1 MIKNQLYPYIEKYFN
16 ELLYGFTKE
25 QFDIGVMNGEVKLE
39 KLNFRPDGVNKIL
52 DEKNYSFWLKAGFIN
67 KIYIT
72 CSIMNF
78 IGEKPLDV
86 LIEDIDII
94 LTPSY
99 KWIIKSLESFFYE
112 NSQQIKTPY
121 DANENNSMNIFE
133 RKVNIVDNSVLKND
147 LILEIFKDGTKISQL
162 INNLF
167 KYCFKFYY
175 MSNFLTKTKIKN
187 IHIRFEDDQ
196 LINYTGNIAMGIK
209 IDSIEAILSSE
220 GVMKKDSF
228 KINNL
233 NVYWECNAKILI
245 PSDLLNNSLVNG
257 ELNEKYYENI
267 KKLNFHNFNY
277 IEGTKFIIQN
287 LNCLIKIGTLAISSG
302 KVDIF
307 GKRNNQFKMYFQ
319 FHSNEININIF
330 PELINIYNNFK
341 KFMQEFSILEQVQD
355 FKPMRKPYNKNNI
368 IVKNFLKKFID
379 NKKIKSFSYKRKML
393 VRDWLFYFYWCKKC
407 KLSIYN
413 KSINPI
419 RLEFNR
425 FYGLCFNQWEDVNK
439 LKEEE
444 NKEKEKEK
452 EEELNPNNIELF
464 LSFSFAI
471 KGININF
478 HSSIK
483 DINREYISLKIIGI
497 ESKLNSSPNLFDV
510 NMSIKNINISP
521 NKLIMGENLII
532 NSKRKKILDIK
543 NNNTNNI
550 KYEKNEY
557 TQMYEIEENSGLF
570 GLIKRYNP
578 NYEKKVK
585 MIDNVL
591 DKIESESRAESRAM
605 SEIDMKEFTSK
616 FQSKNKDSRKNINLD
631 SNNNIKNNNNQII
644 RPSLY
649 NNNNNKMQKNGSFV
663 NKIISNCEASPI
675 VQKME
680 LNKQKKEFSIS
691 QAINEYNNRKTH
703 ERISLRIP
711 SNKSSQITG
720 VLYSKNQNDKFNN
733 NNDIISTGKKIP
745 LNFIDISAGDSKCF
759 TFKYNKNNLDKMIDH
774 LVIRFGTFRFNLFE
788 EYIYSYLNILSK
800 YKLFVNQPLLNS
812 LKKFEFDIKN
822 QKELYKMQKY
832 IYNYVN
838 KYLQKK
844 DDNDQI
850 KEYKKYLKKEL
861 NKSVLLGLD
870 TDSFEINYLINLFSK
885 GFDFDIDYESIE
897 LFHYDENKKFC
908 GKGII
913 PSSEFRLRIEPNLFK
928 FNFFD
933 FDFELN
939 NLENTKIFISKIMKI
954 FEEKLKTTKL
964 FIEPCLSQIREDL
977 LKKENKNNNKENNIK
992 FDKIL
997 AIAKENINNNNDKI
1011 LKKEEL
1017 KEDLKEEKNY
1027 SSLKENFDDDLYE
1040 LNVDDSLKLR
1050 NINIKQS
1057 KIPNHFYSETFMSD
1071 KKTKEEEKKF
1081 NTNNKPN
1088 NNNNIYKNK
1097 IVNNKKNNLPKV
1109 NKK

>member
-1 MIKNQLYPYIEKYFN
+1 MIKNQLYPYIEKYIN

-25 QFDIGVMNGEVKLE
+25 QFDIGVMKGEMKLE

-52 DEKNYSFWLKAGFIN
+52 DEKNYPFWLKAGFIN
-67 KIYIT
+67 KIYIG
-72 CSIMNF
+72 CSLMNF

-99 KWIIKSLESFFYE
+99 KWIIKNLESFFYE

-121 DANENNSMNIFE
+121 DPNENNSMNIFE
-133 RKVNIVDNSVLKND
+133 RKVNIVDNSVLKNE
-147 LILEIFKDGTKISQL
+147 LILEIFKDGTKISVL

-167 KYCFKFYY
+167 RYCYKFFY

-209 IDSIEAILSSE
+209 IESIDAILSSE

-257 ELNEKYYENI
+257 ELNQKYYENI

-330 PELINIYNNFK
+330 PELINIYTNFK

-368 IVKNFLKKFID
+368 IIKNFLKKNSN
-379 NKKIKSFSYKRKML
+379 NKKLSTFSHKRKML

-425 FYGLCFNQWEDVNK
+425 FYGLCFNQWEDVNPNK
-439 LKEEE
+439 VNENEKKDEEPI
-444 NKEKEKEK
+444 
-452 EEELNPNNIELF
+452 NPDNIELF
-464 LSFSFAI
+464 LSFNFAI

-478 HSSIK
+478 HTSIK
-483 DINREYISLKIIGI
+483 DINREYITIKLIGI
-497 ESKLNSSPNLFDV
+497 ESKLNSSSNLFDI
-510 NMSIKNINISP
+510 NTSIKNISISP

-532 NSKRKKILDIK
+532 NTRRKKISEIK
-543 NNNTNNI
+543 NNNI
-550 KYEKNEY
+550 KYEKNDY
-557 TQMYEIEENSGLF
+557 AQLYDIEDNSGLF
-570 GLIKRYNP
+570 GLIKKYNP
-578 NYEKKVK
+578 NYEQKVK
-585 MIDNVL
+585 MIDNFL
-591 DKIESESRAESRAM
+591 DKIESESRVESRAM
-605 SEIDMKEFTSK
+605 SEIDMKEFTPK
-616 FQSKNKDSRKNINLD
+616 FIQNKNRNTRKNIIIED
-631 SNNNIKNNNNQII
+631 KNNQI
-644 RPSLY
+644 RPSNY
-649 NNNNNKMQKNGSFV
+649 NNNNINNNRMPKNGSFV
-663 NKIISNCEASPI
+663 NKIISNYEASPTL
-675 VQKME
+675 QKME
-680 LNKQKKEFSIS
+680 LTKQKKEFSIS

-703 ERISLRIP
+703 ERISLRLP
-711 SNKSSQITG
+711 NNNKSAQITG
-720 VLYSKNQNDKFNN
+720 ILFSKNQNGNTN
-733 NNDIISTGKKIP
+733 NNDVISTGKKIP
-745 LNFIDISAGDSKCF
+745 LNFIEVSSEDNKCII
-759 TFKYNKNNLDKMIDH
+759 FKYNKNNLDKMIDH
-774 LVIRFGTFRFNLFE
+774 LLIRFGTFRFNLFE
-788 EYIYSYLNILSK
+788 DYIYSYLNILSK
-800 YKLFVNQPLLNS
+800 YKSFVNQPFINS

-832 IYNYVN
+832 IYNYIN
-838 KYLQKK
+838 KIPKKK
-844 DDNDQI
+844 DDEQIND
-850 KEYKKYLKKEL
+850 YKNYLKKEL

-897 LFHYDENKKFC
+897 LFHYDGNKKFC

-913 PSSEFRLRIEPNLFK
+913 PSSGFHLRIEPKLFK
-928 FNFFD
+928 FSFFD

-964 FIEPCLSQIREDL
+964 FIEPCMTQMREEE
-977 LKKENKNNNKENNIK
+977 KNKNENISNIK
-992 FDKIL
+992 EI
-997 AIAKENINNNNDKI
+997 
-1011 LKKEEL
+1011 
-1017 KEDLKEEKNY
+1017 KNY
-1027 SSLKENFDDDLYE
+1027 SSLKVNKDNFDDDLE
-1040 LNVDDSLKLR
+1040 DLNMDDSLRLKK
-1050 NINIKQS
+1050 INIKQS
-1057 KIPNHFYSETFMSD
+1057 KIPNHFYSETFSD
-1071 KKTKEEEKKF
+1071 KKIKDEE
-1081 NTNNKPN
+1081 NSANKSN

-1097 IVNNKKNNLPKV
+1097 IVNIKKNNLPKV